1 MKSLSLL
8 TDHLDTELLVIA
20 GLREN
25 LKMKAVSFTLTPDGV
40 SAYGADG
47 NQIGFLA
54 VTGTSKG
61 SGWVQSREHGSESIR
76 IDLAPAA

>member
-1 MKSLSLL
+1 MKSLSML
-8 TDHLDTELLVIA
+8 TDLLDTLLSGVA

-25 LKMKAVSFTLTPDGV
+25 LKLKAVSFTLTPEGV

-54 VTGTSKG
+54 VSGTSKG
-61 SGWVQSREHGSESIR
+61 SGWVQSKEHGSESIR
-76 IDLAPAA
+76 IDLAA